1 MKIECLVLGD
11 YQTNCYVV
19 RESDQAVECLVIDAG
34 YSAEVLVEFLE
45 REELAPKRILLTHA
59 HADHVAGIGLMKK
72 RFSQIPV
79 WIGREEVP
87 VLTDDTLN
95 LSLLSGEPLQLDEAD
110 EIFETGDVIT
120 FGSMA
125 FRVLSTP
132 GHTQG
137 GVSFYS
143 EQAGVVFSGDALFCG
158 SIGRTDLPGGDYAQ
172 LIASIQEQL
181 LVLPDETVVYSG
193 HGPAT
198 TIGDE
203 KRSNAFLVP
212 GG

>member
-1 MKIECLVLGD
+1 MKIECFVLGD

-19 RESDQAVECLVIDAG
+19 RESDQAVDCLIIDAG

-45 REELAPKRILLTHA
+45 RKGLAPKRIWLTRA
-59 HADHVAGIGLMKK
+59 HADHVAGIPLMKK
-72 RFSQIPV
+72 HFSEIPV

-87 VLTDDTLN
+87 VLADDTLN
-95 LSLLSGEPLQLDEAD
+95 LSLLSGEPLGLDEAE
-110 EIFETGDVIT
+110 EIFDTDDVIT

-172 LIASIQEQL
+172 LIAGIREQL

-203 KRSNAFLVP
+203 KRSNTFLVL

>member
-19 RESDQAVECLVIDAG
+19 RESDQAAECVVIDAG

-45 REELAPKRILLTHA
+45 REGLAPKRILLTHA

-72 RFSQIPV
+72 HFSQIPV

-143 EQAGVVFSGDALFCG
+143 EQAGGGLQR
-158 SIGRTDLPGGDYAQ
+158 GRPFFVDRLAERIYPEVITP
-172 LIASIQEQL
+172 
-181 LVLPDETVVYSG
+181 
-193 HGPAT
+193 
-198 TIGDE
+198 
-203 KRSNAFLVP
+203 N
-212 GG
+212 